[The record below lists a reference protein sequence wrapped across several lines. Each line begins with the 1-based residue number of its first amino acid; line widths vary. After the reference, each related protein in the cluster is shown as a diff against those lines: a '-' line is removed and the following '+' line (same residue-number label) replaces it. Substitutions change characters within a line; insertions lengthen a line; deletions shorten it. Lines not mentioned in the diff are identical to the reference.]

1 MEAYLED
8 VEKRYENDKVS
19 FNQTQLEIQI
29 LKDVKDELAVK
40 LKRNLSTN
48 QI

>member
-8 VEKRYENDKVS
+8 VEKRYENDKVT
-19 FNQTQLEIQI
+19 FNQTQREIQL

-40 LKRNLSTN
+40 Y
-48 QI
+48 